1 MEIEEAKQK
10 QLETKSKRVDSAE
23 TKKSKQ
29 SFKDLKNINEDFLKN
44 TELFFTRWEE
54 NEKNDEVRIKL
65 IEDFINS
72 PSLRL
77 NLFKRKQEFLICL
90 NQWIESE
97 NPLLYEKGVTITS
110 DLIDINIIN
119 DAELLALNPIYKA
132 ILWLMPKKIK
142 EESSF
147 TMIRQV
153 SALNVICKLDRLNF
167 EWNDKWS
174 NMIKETEGITT
185 VVALLEQN
193 HQPGYKAQAAQLVGM
208 ILEHGTLT
216 KELIKHGAKAIL
228 QKLATTSNKV
238 LKQNATEALELI
250 NENENEIVEEE
261 ISDEEGEDESIKGTK
276 IKRKVL

>member
-90 NQWIESE
+90 NQ
-97 NPLLYEKGVTITS
+97 
-110 DLIDINIIN
+110 
-119 DAELLALNPIYKA
+119 
-132 ILWLMPKKIK
+132 
-142 EESSF
+142 
-147 TMIRQV
+147 
-153 SALNVICKLDRLNF
+153 
-167 EWNDKWS
+167 
-174 NMIKETEGITT
+174 
-185 VVALLEQN
+185 
-193 HQPGYKAQAAQLVGM
+193 
-208 ILEHGTLT
+208 
-216 KELIKHGAKAIL
+216 
-228 QKLATTSNKV
+228 
-238 LKQNATEALELI
+238 
-250 NENENEIVEEE
+250 
-261 ISDEEGEDESIKGTK
+261 
-276 IKRKVL
+276 

>member
-1 MEIEEAKQK
+1 
-10 QLETKSKRVDSAE
+10 
-23 TKKSKQ
+23 
-29 SFKDLKNINEDFLKN
+29 
-44 TELFFTRWEE
+44 
-54 NEKNDEVRIKL
+54 
-65 IEDFINS
+65 
-72 PSLRL
+72 
-77 NLFKRKQEFLICL
+77 
-90 NQWIESE
+90 
-97 NPLLYEKGVTITS
+97 
-110 DLIDINIIN
+110 
-119 DAELLALNPIYKA
+119 
-132 ILWLMPKKIK
+132 
-142 EESSF
+142 
-147 TMIRQV
+147 
-153 SALNVICKLDRLNF
+153 
-167 EWNDKWS
+167 
-174 NMIKETEGITT
+174 MIKETEGITT